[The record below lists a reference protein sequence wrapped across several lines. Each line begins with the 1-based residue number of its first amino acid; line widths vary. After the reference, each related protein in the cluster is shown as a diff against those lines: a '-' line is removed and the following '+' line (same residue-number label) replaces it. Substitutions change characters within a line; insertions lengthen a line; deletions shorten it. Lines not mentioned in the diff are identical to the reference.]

1 MIIQIYAFTDIEQA
15 QQAAR
20 MGVHQ
25 IGFVAGDYGVVPG
38 EMSFEDARELVISL
52 PSIAQSVALT
62 MATDI
67 NEILHMVHHV
77 QPNIVHISTDVYDV
91 DVEALTILRNR
102 LSPSVQL
109 MKALP
114 VQNEG
119 SVALAEEFAPIC
131 DYLLLDTKVT
141 GMPGVGAT
149 GETHDWQ
156 LSKRIVES
164 VDIPVI
170 LAGGLDPDNVVD
182 AIRAVGPA
190 GVDSNTGTNISGS
203 SVEKDMRRVKQFV
216 NSVRHFINN
225 TDKSDG

>member
-1 MIIQIYAFTDIEQA
+1 
-15 QQAAR
+15 
-20 MGVHQ
+20 
-25 IGFVAGDYGVVPG
+25 
-38 EMSFEDARELVISL
+38 
-52 PSIAQSVALT
+52 
-62 MATDI
+62 
-67 NEILHMVHHV
+67 
-77 QPNIVHISTDVYDV
+77 
-91 DVEALTILRNR
+91 
-102 LSPSVQL
+102 
-109 MKALP
+109 
-114 VQNEG
+114 
-119 SVALAEEFAPIC
+119 
-131 DYLLLDTKVT
+131 
-141 GMPGVGAT
+141 MPGVGAT